1 MNITE
6 NNKQLDNLKDSSRS
20 ILKIV
25 KGSLIAIIISAI
37 LLTVY
42 AAILAYTNIS
52 ENTIIPVLFTIT
64 GISILIGSFMSS
76 KTIRKQGILNG
87 GLIGGIYVIVLYLIS
102 SLFTGNFSLDINSIL
117 MIVIGVI
124 SGMIGGIVGVNLK

>member
-6 NNKQLDNLKDSSRS
+6 NNKQLDNLKDSSKS
-20 ILKIV
+20 ILKII
-25 KGSLIAIIISAI
+25 KWSLISIIISAT
-37 LLTVY
+37 LLTIY

-76 KTIRKQGILNG
+76 KTIKKQGILNG
-87 GLIGGIYVIVLYLIS
+87 GLVGGIYVIVLYLIS
-102 SLFTGNFSLDINSIL
+102 SIFTGNFSLDIHSIL

-124 SGMIGGIVGVNLK
+124 SGMVGGIVGVNLK

>member
-6 NNKQLDNLKDSSRS
+6 NNKQLDNLKDSSKS
-20 ILKIV
+20 ILKII
-25 KGSLIAIIISAI
+25 KWSLISIIISAT
-37 LLTVY
+37 LLTIY

-64 GISILIGSFMSS
+64 GISILIGSVMSS
-76 KTIRKQGILNG
+76 KTIKKQGILNG
-87 GLIGGIYVIVLYLIS
+87 GLVGGIYVIVLYLIS
-102 SLFTGNFSLDINSIL
+102 SIFTGNFSLDIHSIL

-124 SGMIGGIVGVNLK
+124 SGMVGGIVGVNLK

>member
-76 KTIRKQGILNG
+76 KTIKKQGILNG

>member
-6 NNKQLDNLKDSSRS
+6 NNKQLDNLKDSSKS

>member
-6 NNKQLDNLKDSSRS
+6 NNKQLDNLKDSSKS

-25 KGSLIAIIISAI
+25 KGSLITIIISAI